1 MDVLFENHVELTKE
15 VFIEMNTVS
24 NKKARLFFLVVAI
37 IYFLLPIISTMLF
50 GFDIGLFVL
59 CAVFG
64 IVFLIFCHQTPKVA
78 GAKAYRQQLVIN
90 NHEPLVKT
98 TSVFENHMEYY
109 SKNGS
114 RLTIYYDRITSI
126 RKTAHLMV
134 VIYEKEITF
143 PIDMSGFTKGTPEAF
158 EAFLLEKGVK
168 VK

>member
-1 MDVLFENHVELTKE
+1 
-15 VFIEMNTVS
+15 
-24 NKKARLFFLVVAI
+24 
-37 IYFLLPIISTMLF
+37 
-50 GFDIGLFVL
+50 
-59 CAVFG
+59 
-64 IVFLIFCHQTPKVA
+64 
-78 GAKAYRQQLVIN
+78 
-90 NHEPLVKT
+90 
-98 TSVFENHMEYY
+98 MEYY